1 MNRNAPVRRQNG
13 RSSRNFIPATVVR
26 LPNDFSPPV
35 SKRVGRRTP
44 VVQDV
49 TFTEWLSGLKTSG
62 SNLLVTG
69 EVPEMTSADFSRTL
83 FGRGGRTR
91 VLGLVD
97 PLITVAESYLPV
109 PTGNPQTRVID
120 RRPEDRGL
128 TIEEFGVPDNCSHRP
143 TDVSLGGG
151 LRYQFTRGAK
161 RRVCARRIWRFG
173 LDSVEMLETNDDLV
187 SVGQFLRGPTALV
200 RGVRGMAHYHLRV
213 PDDDPMVAEL
223 SPLFDARIELQK
235 RPGWAE
241 QRWHVPNSMRRHTG

>member
-1 MNRNAPVRRQNG
+1 MT
-13 RSSRNFIPATVVR
+13 SRLRFQSESGE
-26 LPNDFSPPV
+26 DS
-35 SKRVGRRTP
+35 

-97 PLITVAESYLPV
+97 PSTPAAESYLPV

-128 TIEEFGVPDNCSHRP
+128 TSRSSSTGQLSIDRQTFRSEVVSAISSHEELNDGFAPAE
-143 TDVSLGGG
+143 
-151 LRYQFTRGAK
+151 LRL
-161 RRVCARRIWRFG
+161 G

-187 SVGQFLRGPTALV
+187 SVGQFLRGLTAIV

-223 SPLFDARIELQK
+223 SPLFDARIELRK
-235 RPGWAE
+235 RPGRAE
-241 QRWHVPNSMRRHTG
+241 QRWHVPNIDETTHWVELS